1 MIDGGILRPR
11 LNLFIGAFA
20 LLVATLIAMAPGA
33 EAGPIDEYGIERA
46 EASLSSTEAGAH
58 PDLETFVE
66 VKTDPS
72 TMPDGDGDRIP
83 WAPTRD
89 VLIELPEGLTGNP
102 NAVATCT
109 MLQLATALETGGGC
123 PADSQVGIVILHLY
137 GINTPIHEPIYSL
150 EAPGGDKVAR
160 LGFYGYNVPVVV
172 DVQLRSEDDYG
183 LTTLS
188 QNLPSTF
195 PFVSATVKIWGV
207 PAASIHDTEKQ
218 TPQEVLD
225 SGAATTE
232 SPPRPS
238 GLSPQAFL
246 TNPTSCGGS
255 LTVEFGVDSYPRPG
269 DFKTASA
276 QLPPIAGCDTLDF
289 PTGSSFRLTSR
300 EADSPS
306 GLEAILTMD
315 QSNLMQPTGS
325 APANLRRATV
335 TLPEGVALNPSS
347 ADGLVGCTEQEFG
360 LISESPIRFRA
371 TPPGCPDASKVGTVE
386 IQTPVLDG
394 PLTGSLY
401 VAKQFDN
408 PFNSFLAGYLYAQGQ
423 GATIKLAG
431 RFDLNP
437 VTGQITATFDENP
450 QQPFTS
456 IKLRFK
462 EGNQGV
468 LVTPPQCGTY
478 AVQAALSPWSA
489 ADPANPSPAE
499 TRFETNPVDITSGPG
514 GSPCPNPPAFTPGFD
529 AGTVTPLAGKYSP
542 LVVKASRP
550 DGSQTLRGID
560 VKLPPGL
567 TAKLAGVSYC
577 SEAGIAIAAQRTGL
591 AELATASCPAESRV
605 GSVTVGVGAG
615 NNPLHVG
622 GTAYLAGPYK
632 GAPLSLVV
640 ITPAVAGPFD
650 LGTVVVRTAL
660 RVNPETAQVR
670 AVSDQLP
677 TILSGIPL
685 HLRSV
690 VVDANR
696 PGFSRNPTSCEP
708 MSIEGTL
715 LGTPDLKSIV
725 QRFQVGGCGDLGFR
739 PKLVLRLKG
748 GTKRAAYPAL
758 RASLTARDGEA
769 NIKRV
774 SVALPHSEFLA
785 QEHIDTVCT
794 RVQYAA
800 EQCPK
805 GSIYG
810 RARAFSPLLD
820 QPLEGPV
827 YLRSSS
833 NELPDLVADL
843 NGQVDIDLAGRI
855 DSVNGGIRTTFNPVP
870 DVPVKKFVLRMKGG
884 KKSLLV
890 NSEDV
895 CKTKNR
901 ARVKMTAHNGK
912 VLTLKPVLRSS
923 CKKPKK
929 K

>member
-1 MIDGGILRPR
+1 MIDAGTFR
-11 LNLFIGAFA
+11 LSVSRFTGAFVA
-20 LLVATLIAMAPGA
+20 GLVAALVALAPGA
-33 EAGPIDEYGIERA
+33 TAASIDEYGIERV
-46 EASLSSTEAGAH
+46 EASLSTTEAGAH
-58 PDLETFVE
+58 PDLQTFIE
-66 VKTDPS
+66 MKTDPAS
-72 TMPDGDGDRIP
+72 TPDGDGDLRP
-83 WAPTRD
+83 WAATRD
-89 VLIELPEGLTGNP
+89 VLIEMPRGFTGNP
-102 NAVATCT
+102 NSIDTCT
-109 MLQLATALETGGGC
+109 TFEFATALEEEGGGC
-123 PADSQVGIVILHLY
+123 PAGSQVGIVVLQLY
-137 GINTPIHEPIYSL
+137 GINTSFYEPIYNL

-172 DVQLRSEDDYG
+172 DVQLRSEEDYG

-188 QNLPSTF
+188 QNLVSTF
-195 PFVSATVKIWGV
+195 PLVSADVNVWGV
-207 PAASIHDTEKQ
+207 PASSTHDTERL
-218 TPQEVLD
+218 TPKEVLD
-225 SGAATTE
+225 SGGLIKE

-238 GLSPQAFL
+238 ELENEEAFL
-246 TNPTSCGGS
+246 TNPTSCGGP
-255 LTVEFGVDSYPRPG
+255 LAVEFAADSYQRTG
-269 DFKTASA
+269 VFETASA
-276 QLPPIAGCDTLDF
+276 ELPAITGCGALDF
-289 PTGSSFRLTSR
+289 PIGSSFRLTST

-306 GLEAILTMD
+306 GLEAILTTDLAGLIDPD
-315 QSNLMQPTGS
+315 QS
-325 APANLRRATV
+325 APANLRQATV

-347 ADGLVGCTEQEFG
+347 AHGLLGCSEEEFG

-371 TPPGCPDASKVGTVE
+371 TPPGCPEASKVGTAE

-401 VAKQFDN
+401 VARQFDN

-437 VTGQITATFDENP
+437 DTGQITATFDENP
-450 QQPFTS
+450 QQPFES

-462 EGNQGV
+462 EGNEGV
-468 LVTPPQCGTY
+468 LVTPPRCGTY
-478 AVQAALSPWSA
+478 GVHAAFTPWS
-489 ADPANPSPAE
+489 SAE
-499 TRFETNPVDITSGPG
+499 ATLETSRVDITSGPG
-514 GSPCPNPPAFTPGFD
+514 GAPSPNPPAFTPWFD
-529 AGTVTPLAGKYSP
+529 AGTVTPLAGRYSP
-542 LVVKASRP
+542 LVVKAARP

-567 TAKLAGVSYC
+567 TGKLAGIPYC
-577 SEAGIAIAAQRTGL
+577 PEANIAAAAQKTGL
-591 AELATASCPAESRV
+591 AEQAVPSCRSASRI
-605 GSVTVGVGAG
+605 GFVTVGAGAG
-615 NNPLHVG
+615 NNPFHVQ

-632 GAPLSLVV
+632 GAPLSLVT

-650 LGTVVVRTAL
+650 LGTVVVRAAL
-660 RVNPETAQVR
+660 QVDPVTAQVR
-670 AVSDQLP
+670 AVSDELP
-677 TILSGIPL
+677 TILKGTPL

-690 VVDANR
+690 TVDANR

-708 MSIEGTL
+708 MQVEGTL
-715 LGTPDLKSIV
+715 LGAPDLKTV
-725 QRFQVGGCGDLGFR
+725 ARYFQVGGCKALGFK
-739 PKLVLRLKG
+739 PKLALRLKG

-785 QEHIDTVCT
+785 QEHINTVCT

-805 GSIYG
+805 GSVYG

-843 NGQVDIDLAGRI
+843 NGQVNVDLAGRI
-855 DSVNGGIRTTFNPVP
+855 DSVNGGIRTTFTTVP
-870 DVPVKKFVLRMKGG
+870 DVPVKKFVLRMRGG

-890 NSEDV
+890 NSEGI
-895 CKTKNR
+895 CKGKKDR
-901 ARVKMTAHNGK
+901 AQVTMAAHNGR
-912 VLTLKPVLRSS
+912 VRTFKPVLRSS